1 MLAMR
6 QRNSIFLVF
15 ACIFVSAFLVIG
27 CGASQPTS
35 SGNAN
40 HGTATTE
47 PSNSVSSTST
57 STAASTPTPAA
68 TSASNA
74 VATPTTTGASNA
86 VATPTS
92 KPVPTGVQT
101 TPSTGAVR
109 LLLNK
114 SSYAPYETITVTIQN
129 GFATPITTT
138 DHQSGCTMVLL
149 QMQDAKGSWQMQG
162 LCREGI
168 ATRMVTLAA
177 GSSTVQSLSP
187 QSGTFARGSTWAR
200 GQYRFVFTFS
210 KGAPDPTHELGMG
223 SSATDIVYSATFVV
237 A

>member
-1 MLAMR
+1 MR

-68 TSASNA
+68 TSAS
-74 VATPTTTGASNA
+74 TA